1 MGARVR
7 AFDWEKTPLGPISS
21 WPQSLK
27 TTIDLMMASQ
37 LAMNLIWGPE
47 RILIYNEIH
56 RVFMGTKH
64 PRAFGRP
71 GREVWGEV
79 WEAAEA
85 AIHRRVFAGET
96 VTLEDHPWT
105 LVRNG
110 GPEEAFFTSYFT
122 PIHDETGAVV
132 ANLATAF
139 ETTNAVKEKAERD
152 RAERALRKNEARL
165 REVLEGNGEA
175 FYALDQNQRF
185 LYASRKALE
194 IWDKKP
200 DDLIGLPFLS
210 AFPNAVGTPDYEA
223 HRRAF
228 ETGTAQHF
236 ESLSPLIGHWF
247 EVDIYPTSTGISVA
261 FRDIHRRKHAEAL
274 LRASEA
280 RLKAA
285 AELVGLSPYSGDPR
299 TGALDWDAR
308 LKALPTPSSTHRWLS
323 RPYTLTTRLGS
334 QRRGKPHSTPP
345 AMAFSWPST
354 VCWESRTA

>member
-1 MGARVR
+1 MGARIR
-7 AFDWEKTPLGPISS
+7 AFDWKKTPLGPISS

-47 RILIYNEIH
+47 RILIYNEVH
-56 RVFMGTKH
+56 RAFMGTKH
-64 PRAFGRP
+64 PRAFGRS

-85 AIHRRVFAGET
+85 EIHRRVFAGET

-105 LVRNG
+105 LLRNG

-139 ETTNAVKEKAERD
+139 ETTNAVKEKAKRD
-152 RAERALRKNEARL
+152 RAERALRKSEARL
-165 REVLEGNGEA
+165 REVLEGIGEA
-175 FYALDQNQRF
+175 FYALDQDQRF

-223 HRRAF
+223 HRRAL

-236 ESLSPLIGHWF
+236 ESVSPLIGHWC
-247 EVDIYPTSTGISVA
+247 EVDIYPTSTGVSVA
-261 FRDIHRRKHAEAL
+261 FRDIDRRKQAEAL

-280 RLKAA
+280 QLKAA
-285 AELVGLSPYSGDPR
+285 VELVGLSP
-299 TGALDWDAR
+299 
-308 LKALPTPSSTHRWLS
+308 
-323 RPYTLTTRLGS
+323 
-334 QRRGKPHSTPP
+334 
-345 AMAFSWPST
+345 
-354 VCWESRTA
+354 